1 MAHWRFLVK
10 YDGDIIKTS
19 KRIIHALVVNRVKR
33 NKPCVIC
40 IVGKSGEGKSNVGLF
55 ISDATYEL
63 EGVDFADY
71 VEHTVI
77 MSALDFGNK
86 TRKILR
92 SKELKDAFIIMIDEA
107 KATVNSQDWAT
118 AVNRTIAMVNS
129 LSRAIKPMAIIVVA
143 QSLKDIDRA
152 TRETIDYYIKVSRDD
167 EGGHAKIYEFWV
179 DDRDLDRPKTKK
191 RIVSGMIEDQQGNIQ
206 PYQLNKITF
215 GKVRKEVWNKYNSI
229 MYEAKDKLI
238 EAEFENLDRYLQDK
252 YSNKEIERVVK
263 IAEYLQANP
272 QQINEYG
279 IYKYKKWR
287 LNDEFKRHFNLSDLQ
302 VKELEK
308 NISQHLKGDTNRQKY
323 DGDSVLNET
332 VVEEKVIVGDTN
344 AK

>member
-1 MAHWRFLVK
+1 MAHWRFAVK
-10 YDGDIIKTS
+10 YSGDIIKTT
-19 KRIIHALVVNRVKR
+19 KRIIHALIVNRVKK

-40 IVGKSGEGKSNVGLF
+40 IVGKSGEGKSNAGLF

-63 EGVDFADY
+63 ENLDFAEY
-71 VEHTVI
+71 VDKTVI

-86 TRKILR
+86 TRDILR
-92 SKELKDAFIIMIDEA
+92 SKELKKAFIIMIDEA

-129 LSRAIKPMAIIVVA
+129 LSRAIKPMAIIIVA

-152 TRETIDYYIKVSRDD
+152 TRETIDYYIKVTRDD

-191 RIVSGMIEDQQGNIQ
+191 RIVSGMIEDQQGNVQ
-206 PYQLNKITF
+206 PYQLNQITF
-215 GKVRKEVWNKYNSI
+215 GKVRKEVWNVYNAI

-252 YSNKEIERVVK
+252 YSNKEVERVIK
-263 IAEYLQANP
+263 IAEYLQQNP
-272 QQINEYG
+272 DQINEYG
-279 IYKYKKWR
+279 TFKHKKWK
-287 LNDEFKRHFNLSDLQ
+287 LNDEFKLHFNLSDLQ
-302 VKELEK
+302 VKELQK
-308 NISQHLKGDTNRQKY
+308 NLTKHLRGDKERQRF
-323 DGDSVLNET
+323 DGDVVLNET
-332 VVEEKVIVGDTN
+332 VIEEKVIVGDTN
-344 AK
+344 VK

>member
-10 YDGDIIKTS
+10 YDGNIVLTT
-19 KRIIHALVVNRVKR
+19 KRIIHALITNRTKK

-55 ISDATYEL
+55 MTDATYEL
-63 EGVDFADY
+63 ENIDFAKY
-71 VEHTVI
+71 VGKTVI
-77 MSALDFGNK
+77 MSALDFGPK
-86 TRKILR
+86 TRDILR
-92 SKELKDAFIIMIDEA
+92 DKNLKEAFIIMIDEA

-129 LSRAIKPMAIIVVA
+129 LSRAIKPMAIIIIA
-143 QSLKDIDRA
+143 QSLKDVDRA
-152 TRETIDYYIKVSRDD
+152 TRDTIDYYIKVSRDD

-191 RIVSGMIEDQQGNIQ
+191 RIVSGMIEDEKGNVQ
-206 PYQLNKITF
+206 PYQLNQITF
-215 GKVRKEVWNKYNSI
+215 GKVRKEIWGPYNSI

-252 YSNKEIERVVK
+252 YSNKEVERVVK
-263 IAEYLQANP
+263 IGEYLQQNP
-272 QQINEYG
+272 LQINEYG
-279 IYKYKKWR
+279 TYKYGKWK

-302 VKELEK
+302 VKELQK
-308 NISQHLKGDTNRQKY
+308 NLSVYLAGNKDRDRY
-323 DGDSVLNET
+323 DGEVVLNEE
-332 VVEEKVIVGDTN
+332 VIEENVIVGDTN
-344 AK
+344 EK

>member
-1 MAHWRFLVK
+1 MAHWRFSVK
-10 YDGDIIKTS
+10 YDGDIIKTTE
-19 KRIIHALVVNRVKR
+19 RIIHALIINRVKR

-40 IVGKSGEGKSNVGLF
+40 IVGKSGEGKSNAGLF
-55 ISDATYEL
+55 ISDVTYKL
-63 EGVDFADY
+63 ENIDFADY
-71 VEHTVI
+71 VNKTVI

-92 SKELKDAFIIMIDEA
+92 SKELKEAFIIMVDEA

-129 LSRAIKPMAIIVVA
+129 LSRAIKPMAIIIIS

-152 TRETIDYYIKVSRDD
+152 TRETIDYYIKVTRDD
-167 EGGHAKIYEFWV
+167 DGGHAKIYEFWV
-179 DDRDLDRPKTKK
+179 DDRNLDRPITKK
-191 RIVSGMIEDQQGNIQ
+191 RIVSGMIEDENGNIQ

-215 GKVRKEVWNKYNSI
+215 GKVRKEVWQPYNAL

-252 YSNKEIERVVK
+252 YSNKEVERIVK

-272 QQINEYG
+272 DQINEYG
-279 IYKYKKWR
+279 HYKRRIWTLKK
-287 LNDEFKRHFNLSDLQ
+287 EFKEHFNLSDLQ
-302 VKELEK
+302 VKELQK
-308 NISQHLKGDTNRQKY
+308 NLTTYLRGNKERQRF
-323 DGDSVLNET
+323 DGKAVLNEE
-332 VVEEKVIVGDTN
+332 VIEEKVVVGDTN

>member
-1 MAHWRFLVK
+1 MAHWRFSVK
-10 YDGDIIKTS
+10 YDGDIFKTTQ
-19 KRIIHALVVNRVKR
+19 RIIHALIINRVKK

-40 IVGKSGEGKSNVGLF
+40 IVGKSGEGKSNVGLC
-55 ISDATYEL
+55 ISDAAYSL
-63 EGVDFADY
+63 ENIDFAKYIDK
-71 VEHTVI
+71 TVI
-77 MSALDFGNK
+77 MSALDFGEK
-86 TRKILR
+86 TRAILR
-92 SKELKDAFIIMIDEA
+92 NKELKEAFIIMIDEA

-167 EGGHAKIYEFWV
+167 EGGHAQIYEFWV

-191 RIVSGMIEDQQGNIQ
+191 RIVSGMIEDEKGNIQ

-215 GKVRKEVWNKYNSI
+215 GKARKEVWQKYNAI

-263 IAEYLQANP
+263 IAEYLQANQ

-279 IYKYKKWR
+279 TYKHGKWK
-287 LNDEFKRHFNLSDLQ
+287 LNDEFKLHFNLSELQ
-302 VKELEK
+302 VKELQK
-308 NISQHLKGDTNRQKY
+308 NLSIFLKGDKDRQRF
-323 DGDSVLNET
+323 DGDTVLNEE
-332 VVEEKVIVGDTN
+332 VIEENIIVGDTN

>member
-10 YDGDIIKTS
+10 YDGDIIKTT
-19 KRIIHALVVNRVKR
+19 KRIIHALIVNRIKKH
-33 NKPCVIC
+33 KPCVIC

-63 EGVDFADY
+63 EGIDFVDY
-71 VEHTVI
+71 VQPTVI
-77 MSALDFGNK
+77 MSATEFGAK
-86 TRKILR
+86 TRDILR
-92 SKELKDAFIIMIDEA
+92 SPELKKAFIIMIDEA

-129 LSRAIKPMAIIVVA
+129 LSRAIKPMAIIIVA

-152 TRETIDYYIKVSRDD
+152 TRETIDYYIKVTRDD
-167 EGGHAKIYEFWV
+167 DGGHAKIYEFWV

-191 RIVSGMIEDQQGNIQ
+191 RIVSGMIENEKGNIQ

-215 GKVRKEVWNKYNSI
+215 GKVRKDVWNKYNGI

-238 EAEFENLDRYLQDK
+238 EAEFENLDRYMQDK

-263 IAEYLQANP
+263 IAEYLQESP
-272 QQINEYG
+272 EQINEYG
-279 IYKYKKWR
+279 TYKYGKWK
-287 LNDEFKRHFNLSDLQ
+287 LNKEFKTHFNLSDLQ
-302 VKELEK
+302 VKELQVNLTKYLQGSKERNRFDGDVSLNEGQITEK
-308 NISQHLKGDTNRQKY
+308 IILGDTN
-323 DGDSVLNET
+323 
-332 VVEEKVIVGDTN
+332 EK
-344 AK
+344 